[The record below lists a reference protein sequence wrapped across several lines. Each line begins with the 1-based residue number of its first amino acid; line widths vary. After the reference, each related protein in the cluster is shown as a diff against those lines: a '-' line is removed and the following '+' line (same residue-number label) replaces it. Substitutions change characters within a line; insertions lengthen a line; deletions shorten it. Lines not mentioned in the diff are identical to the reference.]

1 MSGIVTQEARVRRR
15 PSAERSVALPTTS
28 WSLLDA
34 AGRSE
39 RGSEVAMAEFAR
51 RYYRP
56 VQAYLEA
63 LTRDEQRAAD
73 LTQEFFRARVLNRR
87 LLSSAD
93 RRIGGFRPY
102 LKRAVRN
109 FFLDDRRRDVRR
121 KHAPNRAGVSI
132 DAPDTHVADPRDAS
146 RPERAFHVAWV
157 RSLLEEAL
165 IEVRARCEARRQEA
179 HFDMF
184 AGRYLSSE
192 ATPPSWSE
200 LGARFGGL
208 DEKAARG
215 RAETVARHFREV
227 LRTKLGGRAGADE
240 ELAAL
245 RALLSRSEA

>member
-1 MSGIVTQEARVRRR
+1 MSRR
-15 PSAERSVALPTTS
+15 PRADDSIELPPTS

-39 RGSEVAMAEFAR
+39 PAGREAMAEFAR
-51 RYYRP
+51 RYHRP
-56 VQAYLEA
+56 IRAYLAA
-63 LTRDEQRAAD
+63 LTRDEQHAAD
-73 LTQEFFRARVLNRR
+73 LTQEFFRDRVLNRR
-87 LLSSAD
+87 LLASAD
-93 RRIGGFRPY
+93 RRVGGFRPY

-109 FFLDDRRRDVRR
+109 FFLDHLRRDVRR
-121 KHAPNRAGVSI
+121 KRAPDRAGYSL
-132 DAPDTHVADPRDAS
+132 DARERQVPDPRDAS

-165 IEVRARCEARRQEA
+165 VEVRALCEARGQGP
-179 HFDMF
+179 HFDVF
-184 AGRYLSSE
+184 AGRYLS
-192 ATPPSWSE
+192 ATTTPPSWSD

-227 LRTKLGGRAGADE
+227 LRAKLGGHAGADD

-245 RALLSRSEA
+245 RALLSGGDA